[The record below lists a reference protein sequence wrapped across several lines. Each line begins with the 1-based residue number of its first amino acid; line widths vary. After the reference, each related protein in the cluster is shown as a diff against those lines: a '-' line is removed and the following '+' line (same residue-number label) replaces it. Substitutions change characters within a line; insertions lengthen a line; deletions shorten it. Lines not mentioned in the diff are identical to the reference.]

1 MSAAWA
7 TGAALAGR
15 CVVVTRAEPPAG
27 PLGTKLAAQGAEVRH
42 WPVVQISPPA
52 DPKPL
57 IRALEN
63 LAQYDWIVFSSPR
76 AVTAVVGR
84 IDGLPEGI
92 RVAAVGD
99 STAETLL
106 EEGWPVDLLPRE
118 FGSEGLVAAF
128 SEADFAHGADVLFP
142 ASNIA
147 RTTIPD
153 GLTGLGARVER
164 IVAYET
170 VAAALDSAACVAD
183 ADSGR
188 LHAVTFASPS
198 AVSGLRAAL
207 GEMSFVRI
215 LSQVPAVVIGPTT
228 AAALHEIGMAP
239 AGVADPSTLDGLA
252 DAVVAVITAG
262 SN

>member
-1 MSAAWA
+1 MSAACA

-15 CVVVTRAEPPAG
+15 CVVVTRAEAPDG
-27 PLGTKLAAQGAEVRH
+27 PLGTKLAGQGAEVRH

-57 IRALEN
+57 VRALES
-63 LAQYDWIVFSSPR
+63 LTQYDWIVFSSPR
-76 AVTAVVGR
+76 AVAAVTGR
-84 IDGLPEGI
+84 IDGLPEGV

-99 STAETLL
+99 STAECLL
-106 EEGWPVDLLPRE
+106 EEGWPVDLVPRE

-128 SEADFAHGADVLFP
+128 SEADFAHGANVLFP
-142 ASNIA
+142 ASSIA
-147 RTTIPD
+147 RATIPD
-153 GLTGLGARVER
+153 GLAGLGARVDHV
-164 IVAYET
+164 VAYHT
-170 VAAALDSAACVAD
+170 ATASLDSAACLAD

-188 LHAVTFASPS
+188 LDAVTLASPS
-198 AVSGLRAAL
+198 AVTGLRTAL

-215 LSQVPAVVIGPTT
+215 LSQVPAVAIGPTT
-228 AAALHEIGMAP
+228 AGALHEIGMAP
-239 AGVADPSTLDGLA
+239 AGVADPPTLDGLV

>member
-1 MSAAWA
+1 MSAAHA
-7 TGAALAGR
+7 TGTPLAGR
-15 CVVVTRAEPPAG
+15 CVVITRAEAPGG
-27 PLGTKLAAQGAEVRH
+27 PLGTKLAGQGAEVRY

-52 DPKPL
+52 DPAPL
-57 IRALEN
+57 VRALAN
-63 LAQYDWIVFSSPR
+63 LSEYDWVVFSSPR
-76 AVTAVVGR
+76 AVAAVTGR
-84 IDGLPEGI
+84 IDGLPEGT

-128 SEADFAHGADVLFP
+128 SEADLAHGAEVLFP
-142 ASNIA
+142 ASSIA

-164 IVAYET
+164 VVAYET
-170 VAAALDSAACVAD
+170 VAASLDSAACRAEAD
-183 ADSGR
+183 AGSLD
-188 LHAVTFASPS
+188 AVTFASPS

-207 GEMSFVRI
+207 GELSFARI
-215 LSQVPAVVIGPTT
+215 LSQVPAIVIGPTT
-228 AAALHEIGMAP
+228 AAALQEIGMVP
-239 AGVADPSTLDGLA
+239 TGVADPSTLDGLV